1 ICLTPWAVVDGLKFI
16 GGSQSLMPKSFIREA
31 TKLAH
36 EHDIY
41 VSTGDWAEYLQQKD
55 TLLRYIRLIK
65 SKGLK
70 AKPQFAVKFNQ
81 ADIPTT
87 HEQASAGFVFPT
99 TRASERMG
107 DIDVLIRRAERCL
120 EAGADMISIDAGG
133 VCRYADSVRADII
146 AKVNLFI
153 DHSQVLDLERLRGSN
168 MGKNHRSVLN
178 SSFFLL

>member
-1 ICLTPWAVVDGLKFI
+1 MYLYGCLEQDMFESMGQFVDGLKFT

-41 VSTGDWAEYLQQKD
+41 VSTGDWAEYLQQKGYSSFKEYVEECKQLGFDTVELNTSLLELPED

-87 HEQASAGFVFPT
+87 YEQESAGFVFPT
-99 TRASERMG
+99 TQASGMS
-107 DIDVLIRRAERCL
+107 LLLANML
-120 EAGADMISIDAGG
+120 
-133 VCRYADSVRADII
+133 
-146 AKVNLFI
+146 L
-153 DHSQVLDLERLRGSN
+153 LGS
-168 MGKNHRSVLN
+168 
-178 SSFFLL
+178 